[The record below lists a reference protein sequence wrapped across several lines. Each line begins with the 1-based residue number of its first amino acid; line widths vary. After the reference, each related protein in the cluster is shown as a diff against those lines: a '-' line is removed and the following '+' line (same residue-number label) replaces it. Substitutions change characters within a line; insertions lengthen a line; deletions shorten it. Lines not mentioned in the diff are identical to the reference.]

1 MHLRSTKL
9 LLQNMDT
16 NYEIKCPNYIICSNM
31 IVHKDTSYDGVC
43 LECYNLFGK
52 WRNKNHI
59 LYIKHIL
66 EECPLCNKQN
76 IAIQRPSCDHFLCI
90 DCFKKFYFGIEL
102 KKPIFP
108 YIEKEYQYWLNI
120 ENNMLDDW
128 MNDDKIIEYLS
139 NLNYW
144 KKITK
149 LYLKTT
155 SKCFECYKD

>member
-1 MHLRSTKL
+1 M
-9 LLQNMDT
+9 
-16 NYEIKCPNYIICSNM
+16 YESNSYNEINCPNNIICSNT
-31 IVHKDTSYDGVC
+31 IKDNDNTYDGVC

-59 LYIKHIL
+59 LHIKESI
-66 EECPLCNKQN
+66 EICPLCNNEN
-76 IAIQRPSCDHFLCI
+76 IVIHRPSCDHFLCI

-108 YIEKEYQYWLNI
+108 YVEKEYRYWLNL
-120 ENNMLDDW
+120 ENDISEDW
-128 MNDDKIIEYLS
+128 VKDSKITEYIH

-144 KKITK
+144 EKITK